1 MQIVREEIGERDIEI
16 ESEQVRRVMNRE
28 RVLNWKTS

>member
-1 MQIVREEIGERDIEI
+1 MQIVREENGERDIEI